1 MLSQS
6 GFAITAITKGKLR
19 MDFADW
25 TARMRTTPDR
35 AAAIRTL
42 QALASSEVVRYFEIE
57 QDGSFTIDT
66 ILIEAV

>member
-1 MLSQS
+1 MLGQA
-6 GFAITAITKGKLR
+6 GFAITGIRKGRLR
-19 MDFADW
+19 MGFADW

-42 QALASSEVVRYFEIE
+42 QTLASSEVARHFEIE

-66 ILIEAV
+66 MLIEAV

>member
-1 MLSQS
+1 
-6 GFAITAITKGKLR
+6 

-35 AAAIRTL
+35 TSAIRAL
-42 QALASSEVVRYFEIE
+42 QALASSEVASHFAIE

-66 ILIEAV
+66 ILLEAT